1 MKEDEY
7 DKKQQRKGTK
17 VNECRKKGVQ
27 QYYGGAENKKEE
39 AGKGGAHGPV
49 ELGWAQC
56 KPV

>member
-1 MKEDEY
+1 
-7 DKKQQRKGTK
+7 

-49 ELGWAQC
+49 ELGWA
-56 KPV
+56 